1 MWPPSDQRLA
11 AESAKIIGRLA
22 GGVGRVPH
30 AADQLDQLAVVEAVE
45 GMREKHQRRQQ
56 RHKPGIADDRLSA
69 ECSAEFE
76 HPGGCQRDSCG
87 NAETDRLS
95 RPGSTASA
103 GTQTAAGTLPSLK

>member
-56 RHKPGIADDRLSA
+56 RHKPWIAEGERWGVEA
-69 ECSAEFE
+69 VC
-76 HPGGCQRDSCG
+76 R
-87 NAETDRLS
+87 RR
-95 RPGSTASA
+95 RPGHVRERDHIRRRSR
-103 GTQTAAGTLPSLK
+103 GLGFGVRQTPVG